1 MKVTPETIAVV
12 VGLVVTFSLGSF
24 ISWFV
29 GKFLR
34 RQDEARLAL
43 REREILQ
50 LIAESTLAKT
60 VAELKTDVE
69 SLGALVREIH
79 GDLKLLAKNVKG
91 SDT

>member
-1 MKVTPETIAVV
+1 MKVTPETVAVV
-12 VGLVVTFSLGSF
+12 VGLVLTFSLGSF

-50 LIAESTLAKT
+50 LISESTLSKT
-60 VAELKTDVE
+60 VAALKTDVE

-91 SDT
+91 ES